1 MLYYLIDV
9 TLMTG
14 QQFYQED
21 PDETESNPFPKSD
34 DTMSHAAK
42 IERKLAEQAGQ
53 SWELAMTQL
62 APTQCRIALVSR
74 DVVPVRKIITQFMT
88 ALGVNAERIDSREVT
103 LMAMDTELGQ
113 VKLSYTWQLT
123 ESGRWTRF
131 GVGSVARHI
140 TYGWRNPRYREHV
153 FQPATQPEVMQEAAK
168 MATGQ
173 LRAELARVYASKPV
187 GQEQA
192 VDYFTVAAD
201 ATALTKLLEP
211 LLQAKFAQGWL
222 QSQRYVIVSDFDFN
236 DYTQP
241 DWATLFR
248 AAVGGTIVIQLDHP
262 MIAVSSGLQKF
273 AAIMR
278 EYADRVLV
286 IFNLPSASRATQQ
299 LIANLLPEQLF
310 IAIAQPPMT
319 PTEVLQYAAAEA
331 KLQGLTVDAEL
342 TDTLKKLK
350 YPVTIETVKQHVLR
364 WQGQQIRRQRHPEY
378 AAVEAVTPTL
388 PHQGGDAYA
397 ELNSL
402 IGLNSVKRLV
412 RSVIQN
418 YQVQR
423 LREQHQLSE
432 EKPSLHMVFTGNPGT
447 AKTTVA
453 RLIAQILKDN
463 QILRVGDL
471 IELGRSDLVSRF
483 VGGTAPLVK
492 QRFQQAAGS
501 VLFIDE
507 AYSLMDGGTGSFGAE
522 AITTIVQEM
531 ENHRD
536 DVVVIFAGYPQ
547 PMQAFLDQNP
557 GLRSRIPFQIQFP
570 DYTNDELMQI
580 ATLMLK
586 QRRLRLGTGAKAR
599 LAALVAATRRND
611 PANFGN
617 GRTVRSLI
625 ETALL
630 RQGERLMNLGHEP
643 SDRELQTLRA
653 ADFIAPAAATTG
665 DRQIG
670 FSLPV

>member
-21 PDETESNPFPKSD
+21 PDEAESNPFPKSD

-62 APTQCRIALVSR
+62 APAQCRIALVSR

-140 TYGWRNPRYREHV
+140 TYGWRNPQYREHV

-222 QSQRYVIVSDFDFN
+222 QSQRYVIVSDFEFN

-262 MIAVSSGLQKF
+262 IIAVSSGLQKF

-364 WQGQQIRRQRHPEY
+364 WQGQQIRRERHPEY

-388 PHQGGDAYA
+388 PHQGGVAYA

-423 LREQHQLSE
+423 LREQRQLSE

-471 IELGRSDLVSRF
+471 IELGRSDLVSPF

-492 QRFQQAAGS
+492 RRFQQAAGS

-507 AYSLMDGGTGSFGAE
+507 AYSLLDGGAGSFGAE

-586 QRRLRLGTGAKAR
+586 QRRLRLGTGAKAK

-653 ADFIAPAAATTG
+653 ADFVAPTAATT
-665 DRQIG
+665 REKQIG
-670 FSLPV
+670 FLLPS